1 MYDIFRRDS
10 ETGQLESVE
19 PEVVVADYLEDE
31 LDLDVE
37 KVVERAQ
44 RSLIERLVAKIGS
57 VLSSVSPRGQ

>member
-57 VLSSVSPRGQ
+57 VLSSLSPRGQ